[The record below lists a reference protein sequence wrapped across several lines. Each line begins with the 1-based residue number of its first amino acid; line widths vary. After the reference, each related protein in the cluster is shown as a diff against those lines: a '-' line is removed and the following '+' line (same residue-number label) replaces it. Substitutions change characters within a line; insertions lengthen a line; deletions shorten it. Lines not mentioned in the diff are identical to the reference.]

1 MNKVLSLAFFPLF
14 FLLVSCS
21 APLKPIPVDTGS
33 VAPGTQ
39 VMRGSDTLRLL
50 GTPLKV
56 GDPLPSVT
64 LVNINLQPVDLSRM
78 HGEVLLISVVPS
90 LDTRVCERQTHILA
104 EEAGDLPAAV
114 KRITISRDLPFAQKR
129 FSEEAPAL
137 KQLLYL
143 SDYAEA
149 DFGRATGLLIDKIHL
164 LARAVIVVDR
174 QGIVR
179 YLQVVPSITHLPDL
193 KKGME
198 VAAQLA
204 RAEP

>member
-1 MNKVLSLAFFPLF
+1 MNRVLSLALF
-14 FLLVSCS
+14 SLVVFLVSCS
-21 APLKPIPVDTGS
+21 TPLKPIPVDTGS

-39 VMRGSDTLRLL
+39 VMRGSDTLKLL
-50 GTPLKV
+50 GTPLKI
-56 GDPLPSVT
+56 GDPLPEVT
-64 LVNINLQPVDLSRM
+64 LYNINLQPVDLSRM
-78 HGEVLLISVVPS
+78 RGEVLLISVVPS

-104 EEAGDLPAAV
+104 EQAGDLPAGV

-137 KQLLYL
+137 QSLLYL

-149 DFGRATGLLIDKIHL
+149 RFGRATGLLIDKIHL

-179 YLQVVPSITHLPDL
+179 YMQVVPSITHLPDL

-204 RAEP
+204 KEKT

>member
-1 MNKVLSLAFFPLF
+1 MNRVLLLGF
-14 FLLVSCS
+14 FLFVVACS
-21 APLKPIPVDTGS
+21 ASLPPIPVDSGS

-39 VMRGSDTLRLL
+39 VMRGSDTLKLL

>member
-1 MNKVLSLAFFPLF
+1 MNRVLSLALF
-14 FLLVSCS
+14 SLVVFLVSCS
-21 APLKPIPVDTGS
+21 TPLKPIPVDTGS

-39 VMRGSDTLRLL
+39 VMRGSDTLKLL
-50 GTPLKV
+50 GTPLKI
-56 GDPLPSVT
+56 GDPLPEVT
-64 LVNINLQPVDLSRM
+64 LYNINLQPVDLSRM
-78 HGEVLLISVVPS
+78 RGEVLLISVVPS

-104 EEAGDLPAAV
+104 EQAGDLPASV

-137 KQLLYL
+137 QSLLYL

-149 DFGRATGLLIDKIHL
+149 RFGRATGLLIDKIHL

-179 YLQVVPSITHLPDL
+179 YMQVVPSITHLPDL

-204 RAEP
+204 KEKT